1 MSMRPYLESV
11 KRLVRDERGNTLI
24 IAAFSL
30 VPLLGILGGAV
41 DTTRLYLVKSRL
53 QQACDAAV
61 LGGRV
66 AMGNQKWSDA
76 SKATADRYFTSNFNA
91 GRYGTVGSKINYVV
105 NDNLIVHGIAAVSV
119 QMAIMQIFGFGTVSL
134 KSECDAKLELPN
146 ADIMFVL
153 DTTLSMS
160 EINSGDSV
168 SRLKALQDA
177 VNLFYSS
184 IENTK
189 GVDTRVRYG
198 FVPYST
204 TVNVGTLLK
213 PEWLVDRWTYQSR
226 QPDGTEQ
233 VPYTQGGTVRSFT
246 DWAYASGSRSERKYT
261 ISPESCSAPVGSK
274 KSDIV
279 VTDMKTGSDGTK
291 TWTETRTSNG
301 TENYAS
307 LNNGICTVTEVLY
320 NQYVEKQ
327 YVTEKQ
333 NPNAGQTSYYTRY
346 WWKYLPVQINVASLK
361 VSDGNGGVAGGS
373 FTATVANDHKSRT
386 IVWNKANACI
396 EERYTNQGND
406 ALAAPALSDL
416 DVDALPVSGR
426 PDTQWRPHLPG
437 VVYARKQTSLTDM
450 PAANWGDPMLAVR
463 SEINYS
469 TPSDDLTRRAACPA
483 PARKLAAITAASLST
498 YLDTLKPAGLTYHD
512 VGFLW
517 GLRLLSGQGPF
528 ASENQ
533 APAGTKLARHLIFM
547 TDGQTE
553 TNIGDYDAYG
563 LSALDRRRTPSS
575 RLPTSNEQ
583 NTLVENRLSSLCR
596 VAGAKGITVWVIAFG
611 TTLTPLLRG
620 CSAEG
625 HAFEAKN
632 ASELNEAFANIAGG
646 IAQLRLVK

>member
-1 MSMRPYLESV
+1 MSMRPYLKSV

-91 GRYGTVGSKINYVV
+91 GRYGTVDSKIDYVV

-177 VNLFYSS
+177 VKLFYSS

-261 ISPESCSAPVGSK
+261 ISPESCAAPVGSK

-279 VTDMKTGSDGTK
+279 VSFQHSG
-291 TWTETRTSNG
+291 
-301 TENYAS
+301 
-307 LNNGICTVTEVLY
+307 GIV
-320 NQYVEKQ
+320 
-327 YVTEKQ
+327 
-333 NPNAGQTSYYTRY
+333 
-346 WWKYLPVQINVASLK
+346 
-361 VSDGNGGVAGGS
+361 VSKFFNH
-373 FTATVANDHKSRT
+373 F
-386 IVWNKANACI
+386 
-396 EERYTNQGND
+396 
-406 ALAAPALSDL
+406 
-416 DVDALPVSGR
+416 
-426 PDTQWRPHLPG
+426 
-437 VVYARKQTSLTDM
+437 
-450 PAANWGDPMLAVR
+450 VR
-463 SEINYS
+463 SI
-469 TPSDDLTRRAACPA
+469 
-483 PARKLAAITAASLST
+483 
-498 YLDTLKPAGLTYHD
+498 
-512 VGFLW
+512 LW
-517 GLRLLSGQGPF
+517 RFALL
-528 ASENQ
+528 
-533 APAGTKLARHLIFM
+533 
-547 TDGQTE
+547 
-553 TNIGDYDAYG
+553 
-563 LSALDRRRTPSS
+563 
-575 RLPTSNEQ
+575 
-583 NTLVENRLSSLCR
+583 SLCR
-596 VAGAKGITVWVIAFG
+596 GAAFSYRRH
-611 TTLTPLLRG
+611 T
-620 CSAEG
+620 
-625 HAFEAKN
+625 
-632 ASELNEAFANIAGG
+632 IAGSRRFPAAENKPCNRG
-646 IAQLRLVK
+646 HSEFSTHSHPHPQAQRHLVILPPV